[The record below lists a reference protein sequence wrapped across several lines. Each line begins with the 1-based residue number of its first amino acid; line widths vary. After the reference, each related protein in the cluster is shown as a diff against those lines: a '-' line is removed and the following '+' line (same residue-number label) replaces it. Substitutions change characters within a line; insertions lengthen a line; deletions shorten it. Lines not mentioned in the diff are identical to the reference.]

1 MMKQAANV
9 QMSKTIANSSLA
21 KMNDQEIKAMTEGK
35 FSSAKEFV
43 EYMQSPDTEVKFFWA
58 TKTNCMG
65 SH

>member
-43 EYMQSPDTEVKFFWA
+43 EYMQSPDTEVKFF
-58 TKTNCMG
+58 
-65 SH
+65 